1 MHFFAN
7 EFDRNRDIGSEGR
20 VVTSLAVVDR
30 RNESGFGGRVDKIH
44 FRDQAG
50 LQALVNDEFSDW
62 SEPVMVTQDMIDTFA
77 ELSGDRFWIHVDAE
91 RCASE
96 SPFRKTIAHGF
107 LVLSLISKM
116 PCGINV
122 VDGVSGYS
130 HMLNYGS
137 DKLRFLNAVP
147 VDSDIHARARVV
159 SAEVSDSKTKV
170 TTAIHVHVVGDDRP
184 ALIVELAFVFM

>member
-1 MHFFAN
+1 M
-7 EFDRNRDIGSEGR
+7 
-20 VVTSLAVVDR
+20 
-30 RNESGFGGRVDKIH
+30 DKID
-44 FRDQAG
+44 FRDQEG
-50 LQALVNDEFSDW
+50 LKALVTEDFSDW
-62 SEPVMVTQDMIDTFA
+62 SRPVTVTQGMIDIFA
-77 ELSGDRFWIHVDAE
+77 DLSGDKFWLHTDPQ
-91 RCASE
+91 RCATE

-116 PCGINV
+116 PCGIDV

-159 SAEVSDSKTKV
+159 SAEVMDNKTKV